1 MVSQAL
7 KKGTKHR
14 AHLPRTATLRHIKD
28 MANDLR
34 STGVDPSRIE
44 ERAQYLLRL
53 KADNKRKRPADEE
66 EGEEDAEGDAEE
78 NAAEMDVDGE
88 GDGEVAEADWMDV
101 DGEEDGAP
109 KKRLKTESGAV
120 AARGKRAP
128 RSDRRLAGMRDNAVS
143 IGLFGFKAEC

>member
-1 MVSQAL
+1 M
-7 KKGTKHR
+7 GGR
-14 AHLPRTATLRHIKD
+14 GGRGP
-28 MANDLR
+28 
-34 STGVDPSRIE
+34 
-44 ERAQYLLRL
+44 
-53 KADNKRKRPADEE
+53 DEE
-66 EGEEDAEGDAEE
+66 GGEGVPEDVGDGEVGAEEGVEGDAEE

-88 GDGEVAEADWMDV
+88 GDGEVAETDWMDV

-109 KKRLKTESGAV
+109 NKRLKTESGAV

>member
-28 MANDLR
+28 MAKDLR
-34 STGVDPSRIE
+34 STGVDPSKVE
-44 ERAQYLLRL
+44 ERAQRILQARSEL
-53 KADNKRKRPADEE
+53 KRKREEPE
-66 EGEEDAEGDAEE
+66 EGEGGAEE

-88 GDGEVAEADWMDV
+88 GEGGGEAAEADWMDV
-101 DGEEDGAP
+101 DGEEDSAP
-109 KKRLKTESGAV
+109 NKRLKTDSGAV

-128 RSDRRLAGMRDNAVS
+128 RSDRRLAGMRDNAVG
-143 IGLFGFKAEC
+143 IG